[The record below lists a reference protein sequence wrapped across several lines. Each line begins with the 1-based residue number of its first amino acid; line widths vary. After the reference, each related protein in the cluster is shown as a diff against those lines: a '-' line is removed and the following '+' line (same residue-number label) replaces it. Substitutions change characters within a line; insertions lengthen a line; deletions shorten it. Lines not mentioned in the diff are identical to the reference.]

1 MFQYVLPSLYTL
13 LLWGAST
20 GLIIW
25 LYRSRGPAAQAG
37 FVGATVLLLVA
48 LWGLVATRDDT
59 SSAGIYAAFTCGTL
73 MWGWQLLAFY
83 TGRITGPLRTA
94 CPADADL
101 RQRFRHGLALLLHHE
116 LAALA
121 AAALL
126 LGLTWGAANQLGAA
140 TYVLLWAMHL
150 CAKLNVF
157 FGVRTFDDHLLPEH
171 LHALRSLYVRRP
183 MNAFFPP
190 SFTIAL
196 IVTMVLFGRAL
207 APEATPFEQT
217 GCLML
222 AVMLVLGL
230 AELAMLMLPSPA
242 ELWAGLRK
250 ALWPALGPALRRRT
264 SRRRKPPLERE
275 AESVIHAASADPHF

>member
-1 MFQYVLPSLYTL
+1 MLQYALPILYTL

-25 LYRSRGPAAQAG
+25 LYRSRGRAARAG
-37 FVGATVLLLVA
+37 FAGANALLLVS
-48 LWGLVATRDDT
+48 LWGLAATRDDT
-59 SSAGIYAAFTCGTL
+59 SAAGVYAAFTCGTL
-73 MWGWQLLAFY
+73 VWGWQLLAFY

-94 CPADADL
+94 CPAGVGL
-101 RQRFRHGLALLLHHE
+101 GRRFRHALAALLHHE

-121 AAALL
+121 AAGLL
-126 LGLTWGAANQLGAA
+126 AALTWRGTNQLGPAV
-140 TYVLLWAMHL
+140 YVLLWAMHL

-171 LHALRSLYVRRP
+171 LHFLRSLYVRRP

-190 SFTIAL
+190 SLTIAL

-207 APEATPFEQT
+207 APEAAPAEQT

-222 AVMLVLGL
+222 GAMLVLGL

-242 ELWAGLRK
+242 LLWAGLR
-250 ALWPALGPALRRRT
+250 AAAGPRLGPALRWRR
-264 SRRRKPPLERE
+264 PPAERE
-275 AESVIHAASADPHF
+275 AESVIQAAPAEPRW